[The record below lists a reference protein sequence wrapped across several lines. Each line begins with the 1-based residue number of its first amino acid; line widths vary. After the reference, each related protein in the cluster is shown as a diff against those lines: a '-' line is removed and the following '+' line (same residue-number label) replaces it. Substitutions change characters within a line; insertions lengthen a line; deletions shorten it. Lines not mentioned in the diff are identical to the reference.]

1 MQLFG
6 WRAELEAEL
15 LKALVHLLCHTLLE
29 AGRGLTKTSCAPRPA
44 KATEQQVTEP
54 GLEPGL
60 GLGVRG
66 I

>member
-29 AGRGLTKTSCAPRPA
+29 AGRGLTKTSCAP
-44 KATEQQVTEP
+44 
-54 GLEPGL
+54 
-60 GLGVRG
+60 
-66 I
+66 